1 MRGTRQLVRWKCL
14 MKLYA
19 QQKYLPWVTGMALG
33 HALVLVASPIMAD
46 DSGTRLATVQVEG
59 VREAD
64 AQQPPSSAQKLSGKT
79 LEQQGVYRLEDLQQV
94 ASGLD
99 VSSIDAY
106 DTRMTIRG
114 VGDGGGTEIN
124 IGMPSSVGLFLDNV
138 YLSRPGMMSNDLLDI
153 ESADVLSGPQ
163 GTLKGFNTTGGA
175 VDIHTRKP
183 TFTPEGSLR
192 QSVGQRGYTQTQA
205 MFSGPLTETL
215 AGRINLSHTEKGG
228 YIKNEYTGHDLGGSN
243 QDGIRGQFLWQPVDD
258 FSLRVIADYNKST
271 SYPVLVLDKAN
282 AVNGTV
288 PYQNRANL
296 VGAHLVGGGYKVNAD
311 DENAAYVKQG
321 GISAEANWTLANG
334 YNLRSVS
341 SYRYFGFQPN
351 NTDTLDVPLYAG
363 SGADARDR
371 IWSQDIRLD
380 SPKGEL
386 FDYALGATYWGENL
400 DTFAHDYYAPGNQ
413 TTQYYGSAINTGKNV
428 KRWGEIDDTVFSLY
442 AQGTLH
448 VTDEFD
454 ITAGV
459 RDSYNK
465 KSGSFRRVNKNDFD
479 SGELNQYSNLPAAMV
494 NLGYFFLPNLQGYL
508 TVAYGEKAGGL
519 NVSQGAASTA
529 GYDSLLVDPE
539 DTRGGEIGIKSH
551 WLENR
556 ISFDTAVFWSEVR
569 KFQTNA
575 YDVETQSSYL
585 INAGT
590 MRSRGVETNLTLRPL
605 DGLSVNFNGTLL
617 DNTFLD
623 FKGGKCPAEVTLA
636 PGAPTSCDLSGSRVF
651 RSPKVTYNLT
661 SRYEWQTF
669 DALQAFVSGRYSY
682 RTWSYGTVDNSEF
695 TRIPGYG
702 LLSLSTGLSGKYNEG
717 TWNASLW
724 ANNVTDKRYYRALNT
739 GDYGSAFGILGEPRT
754 LGMTVGYDF

>member
-1 MRGTRQLVRWKCL
+1 

-33 HALVLVASPIMAD
+33 HTLVMAATPVMAD
-46 DSGTRLATVQVEG
+46 DSDTRLATVQVEG

-64 AQQPPSSAQKLSGKT
+64 AQQPPSSVQKFSGKT

-124 IGMPSSVGLFLDNV
+124 IGMPSSIGLFLDNV

-205 MFSGPLTETL
+205 MLSGPLTETL

-282 AVNGTV
+282 AVNGAV

-321 GISAEANWTLANG
+321 GLSAEANWTLANG

-386 FDYALGATYWGENL
+386 FDYALG
-400 DTFAHDYYAPGNQ
+400 
-413 TTQYYGSAINTGKNV
+413 
-428 KRWGEIDDTVFSLY
+428 
-442 AQGTLH
+442 
-448 VTDEFD
+448 
-454 ITAGV
+454 
-459 RDSYNK
+459 
-465 KSGSFRRVNKNDFD
+465 
-479 SGELNQYSNLPAAMV
+479 
-494 NLGYFFLPNLQGYL
+494 
-508 TVAYGEKAGGL
+508 
-519 NVSQGAASTA
+519 
-529 GYDSLLVDPE
+529 
-539 DTRGGEIGIKSH
+539 
-551 WLENR
+551 
-556 ISFDTAVFWSEVR
+556 
-569 KFQTNA
+569 
-575 YDVETQSSYL
+575 
-585 INAGT
+585 
-590 MRSRGVETNLTLRPL
+590 
-605 DGLSVNFNGTLL
+605 
-617 DNTFLD
+617 
-623 FKGGKCPAEVTLA
+623 
-636 PGAPTSCDLSGSRVF
+636 
-651 RSPKVTYNLT
+651 
-661 SRYEWQTF
+661 
-669 DALQAFVSGRYSY
+669 
-682 RTWSYGTVDNSEF
+682 
-695 TRIPGYG
+695 
-702 LLSLSTGLSGKYNEG
+702 
-717 TWNASLW
+717 
-724 ANNVTDKRYYRALNT
+724 
-739 GDYGSAFGILGEPRT
+739 
-754 LGMTVGYDF
+754 